1 MNTTGVDEYEGQRLL
16 ILYLYFKQLYDLAYD
31 SSHPYGGGLSLKLL
45 SLHSKL
51 PKAYAL
57 WSKTSLKRWL
67 GPQVTWLVPQ
77 VL

>member
-16 ILYLYFKQLYDLAYD
+16 ILYLYFKQLYD
-31 SSHPYGGGLSLKLL
+31 LKLL